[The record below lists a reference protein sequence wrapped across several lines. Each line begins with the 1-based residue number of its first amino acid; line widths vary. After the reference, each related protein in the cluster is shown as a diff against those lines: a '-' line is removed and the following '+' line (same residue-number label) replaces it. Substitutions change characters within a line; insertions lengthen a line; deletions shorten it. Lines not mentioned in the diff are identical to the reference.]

1 MIINEIQLTNIGAY
15 KETNSFNLRPENG
28 KNVILIGGENGAGKT
43 TLLNAIKLGLFG
55 SYGYGFKTDNAEY
68 FKKVQSILNHNA
80 KRNNENNFRIRLD
93 FSLVDNFEKTD
104 YILYRHWRF
113 SNDALKETFDLSAN
127 GIHLSEYEKEIF
139 QSKLKEIMPPQLL
152 DLCLFDGEEIARII
166 SKDLLSEYLQN
177 LSKVVFNLDLFET
190 LENDLESYS
199 NQSVDVRK
207 MEESEQVLYDS
218 NLREKELRKK
228 IVLAISEL
236 KELNLKRDELS
247 DEYQQLK
254 DAFEKYGGLVKSERD
269 QIVKEMNNIENVR
282 KQNFEKIKG
291 FVANLLPFY
300 LTKGLLS
307 DVRQQIQDEESLQ
320 LFKQLD
326 TKLTD
331 KKINNVLHSISGSF
345 EENAGHE
352 LKNQLLNL
360 MKPEKEISQIHGAS
374 FSESSL
380 IENMFL
386 SVASNAQQECL
397 DIINDNKEKLNELQQ
412 LREKLKINDTTNEF
426 SDMIQRMEETQQ
438 AILKLEDELS
448 QRESELEEWKTEL
461 EGITSAI
468 DKIQGTLK
476 DSEKTKSSFIESQ
489 KIITLSRRFREIQLK
504 KKLQQVQIEASV
516 MLKRILR
523 KHNYISSIV
532 IDHQTYDV
540 LLLDSQKDYVEKST
554 LSAGEKEI
562 LLISIIWA
570 IFKCSGRKVPF
581 IFDTLLGRL
590 DKTHKAAVLTE
601 FIPNCGRQAIILST
615 DTEIDENNYKI
626 LEEHVAKEYMLEFD
640 VARKETQILN
650 QYFPFRQTG
659 VNL

>member
-55 SYGYGFKTDNAEY
+55 SYGYGFKTENAEY
-68 FKKVQSILNHNA
+68 FKRVQSILNHNA
-80 KRNNENNFRIRLD
+80 KKNNENNFRIKLD
-93 FSLVDNFEKTD
+93 FSLIDNFEKTD
-104 YILYRHWRF
+104 YVLRRHWKF
-113 SNDALKETFDLSAN
+113 SNNNLKETLDLSAN
-127 GIHLSEYEKEIF
+127 GKYLSEYEKEIF

-152 DLCLFDGEEIARII
+152 DLCLFDGEEIARIVNE
-166 SKDLLSEYLQN
+166 DLLSEYLQN
-177 LSKVVFNLDLFET
+177 LSKVVFNLDLFEI

-207 MEESEQVLYDS
+207 MEESEQTLYDS

-228 IVLAISEL
+228 IVSAISDL
-236 KELNLKRDELS
+236 KELNLKKDALN

-269 QIVKEMNNIENVR
+269 QIVKQMNSIENIR
-282 KQNFEKIKG
+282 KQNLEKIKG

-300 LTKGLLS
+300 LTKGLLT
-307 DVRQQIQDEESLQ
+307 DARQQIQNEESLQ

-331 KKINNVLHSISGSF
+331 DKINDVLHSINGSF
-345 EENAGHE
+345 EDNAGE
-352 LKNQLLNL
+352 TLKAHLLKL
-360 MKPEKEISQIHGAS
+360 VKPEKEISSIHGAS

-386 SVASNAQQECL
+386 TVSGTAHQECL
-397 DIINDNKEKLNELQQ
+397 DIIKDNKEKLTELQK
-412 LREKLKINDTTNEF
+412 LRERLKINDTTNEF
-426 SDMIQRMEETQQ
+426 SDMIQRMETTQQ
-438 AILKLEDELS
+438 AILKLEDELNSRES
-448 QRESELEEWKTEL
+448 QLEDWKSELEV
-461 EGITSAI
+461 ITSTI

-504 KKLQQVQIEASV
+504 KKLQQVQIEATT

-532 IDHQTYDV
+532 IDHKTYDV
-540 LLLDSQKDYVEKST
+540 SLLDSQKDYVEKST

-590 DKTHKAAVLTE
+590 DKTHKAAVLKE

-626 LEEHVAKEYMLEFD
+626 LEDSVTKEYMLEFN
-640 VARKETQILN
+640 VERKETQILN

>member
-55 SYGYGFKTDNAEY
+55 SYGYGFKTENAEY
-68 FKKVQSILNHNA
+68 FKRVQSILNHNA
-80 KRNNENNFRIRLD
+80 KKNNENNFRIKLD
-93 FSLVDNFEKTD
+93 FSLIDNFEKTD
-104 YILYRHWRF
+104 YVLRRHWKF
-113 SNDALKETFDLSAN
+113 SNNNLKETLDLSAN
-127 GIHLSEYEKEIF
+127 GKYLSEYEKEIF

-152 DLCLFDGEEIARII
+152 DLCLFDGEEIARIVNE
-166 SKDLLSEYLQN
+166 DLLSEYLQN
-177 LSKVVFNLDLFET
+177 LSKVVFNLDLFEI

-207 MEESEQVLYDS
+207 MEESEQTLYDS

-228 IVLAISEL
+228 IVSAISDL
-236 KELNLKRDELS
+236 KELNLKKDALN

-269 QIVKEMNNIENVR
+269 QIVKQMNSLENIR
-282 KQNFEKIKG
+282 KQNLEKIKG

-300 LTKGLLS
+300 LTKGLLT
-307 DVRQQIQDEESLQ
+307 DARQQIQNEESLQ

-331 KKINNVLHSISGSF
+331 DKISDVLHSLNGSF
-345 EENAGHE
+345 EDNAGE
-352 LKNQLLNL
+352 TLKAHLLKL
-360 MKPEKEISQIHGAS
+360 VKPEKEISSVHGAS

-386 SVASNAQQECL
+386 TISGTAHQECL
-397 DIINDNKEKLNELQQ
+397 DIIKDNKEKLTELQK
-412 LREKLKINDTTNEF
+412 LRERLKINDTTNEF
-426 SDMIQRMEETQQ
+426 SDMIQRMETTQQ
-438 AILKLEDELS
+438 AILKLEDELNSRES
-448 QRESELEEWKTEL
+448 QLEDWKSELEV
-461 EGITSAI
+461 ITSTI

-504 KKLQQVQIEASV
+504 KKLQQVQIEATT

-532 IDHQTYDV
+532 IDHKTYDV
-540 LLLDSQKDYVEKST
+540 SLLDSQKDYVEKST

-590 DKTHKAAVLTE
+590 DKTHKAAVLKE

-626 LEEHVAKEYMLEFD
+626 LEDSVTKEYMLEFN
-640 VARKETQILN
+640 VERKETQILN